1 MIHCNL
7 TTCYGIESACFQRL
21 KAKCDEL
28 LSSFAFNFKLR
39 RYSTALPQALTV
51 QVADAAGFVFAG
63 ARNTVLTV
71 PPWWGAAS

>member
-1 MIHCNL
+1 V
-7 TTCYGIESACFQRL
+7 A
-21 KAKCDEL
+21 
-28 LSSFAFNFKLR
+28 
-39 RYSTALPQALTV
+39 QALTV